1 MFKLLNTFEM
11 LLNTNMGHAFLMSLW
26 NHEVKPAQQWVGRKK
41 EPDTSQWKKKIAFIS
56 AGRTHAGKEWT
67 CVLWAV
73 RMTRARLLFCDRSY
87 SGIARQ
93 IDLPAVVGPAVYD
106 RSNGGRRRGR
116 CSRTPHC
123 HYVPAPS
130 RGACA
135 SRREAAA
142 KGSTPMGCA
151 MSASCRDCITT
162 TGTSETNMRQCLA
175 RRATNLISTF
185 FYLDLDITELNW
197 NGR

>member
-1 MFKLLNTFEM
+1 M
-11 LLNTNMGHAFLMSLW
+11 
-26 NHEVKPAQQWVGRKK
+26 
-41 EPDTSQWKKKIAFIS
+41 
-56 AGRTHAGKEWT
+56 
-67 CVLWAV
+67 WAV

-87 SGIARQ
+87 SGSARQ
-93 IDLPAVVGPAVYD
+93 IDLPAVVGAAVYD

-135 SRREAAA
+135 SRRPAAA
-142 KGSTPMGCA
+142 KGSAPMGCA
-151 MSASCRDCITT
+151 MSAAWDCITT